1 MIRPT
6 HQQSSGRCTP
16 LTAPSQLLER
26 HQVTLSTRHLL
37 FAGDLQ
43 DDYCRQFSP
52 HHTSVY
58 THYYHHARRL
68 LPWLGSSRVH
78 CTLLPERSLTAVC
91 DTVLYY
97 WPKNKG
103 EAQLHIFSLLAILP
117 VTTDWWLV
125 GEQRSGIRHVEPL
138 LSPFGIVTLVDT
150 ARRCRLY
157 HFRCTLPPPFDLLN
171 YWDRYNYQGLTI
183 KTLPGIF
190 SRDGLDTGSQLL
202 LEQLPALQ
210 GRVLDLGCGAG
221 VLGVVAKQRYPA
233 IQLTLSD
240 VQAPALA
247 ATQATLAENQLSG
260 SVVAS
265 EGFSDLQGLF
275 DVIITNPPFHEG
287 RQLSTQATAAWI
299 RDARDYLAP
308 AGRLLLV
315 ANAFLPY
322 ATLLDQTFGSHQL
335 LANQSRFKLY
345 QVTKQ

>member
-1 MIRPT
+1 MI
-6 HQQSSGRCTP
+6 Q
-16 LTAPSQLLER
+16 PSQLLER
-26 HQVTLSTRHLL
+26 HQTTLSTRHLL

-43 DDYCRQFSP
+43 DDYCRQFSA
-52 HHTSVY
+52 HTTSVY

-68 LPWLGSSRVH
+68 LPWGGSRIH
-78 CTLLPERSLTAVC
+78 YTLLPEHSLAAAC

-97 WPKNKG
+97 WPKNKS
-103 EAQLHIFSLLAILP
+103 EAQLKIFSLLAILP
-117 VTTDWWLV
+117 TATDWWLV

-138 LSPFGIVTLVDT
+138 LSPFGVITAVDS

-157 HFRCTLPPPFDLLN
+157 RFRCTLPPPFDLAN
-171 YWDRYNYQGLTI
+171 YWGSYDYQGLTI

-190 SRDGLDTGSQLL
+190 SRDGLDAGSQLL
-202 LEQLPALQ
+202 LEHLPMLQ

-221 VLGVVAKQRYPA
+221 LIGAVAQRRYPD
-233 IQLTLSD
+233 IQLTLCD
-240 VQAPALA
+240 VQAQSLA
-247 ATQATLAENQLSG
+247 ATRATVAENQLKG
-260 SVVAS
+260 HVVAS
-265 EGFSDLQGLF
+265 EGFSELQGPF
-275 DVIITNPPFHEG
+275 DVILTNPPFHEG

-299 RDARDYLAP
+299 RDAREYLAP
-308 AGRLLLV
+308 AGRLILV

>member
-1 MIRPT
+1 MIRST
-6 HQQSSGRCTP
+6 HQSSGHHSG

-26 HQVTLSTRHLL
+26 HQAVLSTRHLL

-43 DDYCRQFSP
+43 DDYCSQFSSP
-52 HHTSVY
+52 HTSVY

-68 LPWLGSSRVH
+68 LPWLGDSRVR
-78 CTLLPERSLTAVC
+78 CSLLPERSHGAAC

-103 EAQLHIFSLLAILP
+103 EAQLQIFSLLAILP
-117 VTTDWWLV
+117 VATDWWLV
-125 GEQRSGIRHVEPL
+125 GENRSGIRHVEQL
-138 LSPFGIVTLVDT
+138 LSPFGVVTTVDN

-157 HFRCTLPPPFDLLN
+157 RFRCTLQPPFDLIN
-171 YWDRYNYQGLTI
+171 YWGSYGHQGLTI

-190 SRDGLDTGSQLL
+190 SRDGLDVGSQLL

-221 VLGVVAKQRYPA
+221 VLGVVAQQRYPD

-260 SVVAS
+260 HVVAS

-275 DVIITNPPFHEG
+275 DVIITNPPCHEG

-322 ATLLDQTFGSHQL
+322 ATLLDQHFGSHQL
-335 LANQSRFKLY
+335 LAHQSRFKLY
-345 QVTKQ
+345 QVTK